1 MTCVIDI
8 GLDDF
13 RAAAG
18 RLAEIPLDGAVRG
31 PLAAV
36 VPLLAGG
43 ASSRLRGTS
52 IRGRRRLRPLIAARR
67 VPLQLADLAL
77 LPHPLPARTLLELA
91 LLGARSEQEI
101 VVDVQA
107 GNELLRVRVGTGQSS
122 VGEPDEHP
130 AAATLVVE
138 AGRVARVLAGIEDAE
153 IYGDRAVVE
162 RLLDALD
169 GISR

>member
-1 MTCVIDI
+1 M
-8 GLDDF
+8 
-13 RAAAG
+13 
-18 RLAEIPLDGAVRG
+18 
-31 PLAAV
+31 
-36 VPLLAGG
+36 PLLAGG

-107 GNELLRVRVGTGQSS
+107 GDELMRVCVGTGQSR
-122 VGEPDEHP
+122 VGEPDERP
-130 AAATLVVE
+130 APATLVAE
-138 AGRVARVLAGIEDAE
+138 AGRLARVLAGIEDARMH
-153 IYGDRAVVE
+153 GDRAMIE
-162 RLLDALD
+162 LLLDALD
-169 GISR
+169 GVSR